1 MWPDWILGPD
11 TSRAS
16 QSNAPRAGLTKPFPV
31 KLKLSRSRGSWNLEF
46 QDTEEGARHW
56 SPLLPSF
63 WIPFFLFFFGNLH
76 ASTTNLHKCLLLVI
90 GTAADMRNHFLTSQ
104 GLSLDFFFFF
114 SMMLAKDE
122 MQGPKIY
129 LCIDFQH
136 SFIIKGYLFG
146 QKFLLLEIL
155 SSMSAVISLHSL
167 LIEIYKMLRC
177 LLDKN
182 LHISSI

>member
-1 MWPDWILGPD
+1 MLTTGNRYS
-11 TSRAS
+11 SRYEES
-16 QSNAPRAGLTKPFPV
+16 LPHQPRAEPRF
-31 KLKLSRSRGSWNLEF
+31 
-46 QDTEEGARHW
+46 
-56 SPLLPSF
+56 
-63 WIPFFLFFFGNLH
+63 
-76 ASTTNLHKCLLLVI
+76 
-90 GTAADMRNHFLTSQ
+90 
-104 GLSLDFFFFF
+104 FFFFF

-129 LCIDFQH
+129 LCKDFQH